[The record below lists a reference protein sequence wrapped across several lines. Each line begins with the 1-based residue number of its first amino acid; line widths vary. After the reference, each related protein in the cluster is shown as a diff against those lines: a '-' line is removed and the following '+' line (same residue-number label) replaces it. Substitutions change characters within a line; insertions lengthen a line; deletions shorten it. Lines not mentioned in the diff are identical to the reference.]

1 MGQSETEG
9 EEVDCAA
16 PSLPSPEIR
25 LSRTAQS
32 AALSALDPFLN
43 LFLGLSAQAVVSLR
57 LRRSHGPKTSLS
69 SCHSGQLPNYGS
81 DAPSPWATHAANLP
95 MAGTRSRAIRCHRSN
110 EGGKGPPVPAF
121 ALPAGFLLIRTRS
134 KLRLEY
140 WLGALPIPAI
150 SVLLRC

>member
-57 LRRSHGPKTSLS
+57 LRRSHGPKTPYL
-69 SCHSGQLPNYGS
+69 
-81 DAPSPWATHAANLP
+81 
-95 MAGTRSRAIRCHRSN
+95 RAIRV
-110 EGGKGPPVPAF
+110 VPEITGI
-121 ALPAGFLLIRTRS
+121 LPEVS
-134 KLRLEY
+134 
-140 WLGALPIPAI
+140 WLFFTAAHFDRNKIPRI
-150 SVLLRC
+150 SGT

>member
-57 LRRSHGPKTSLS
+57 LRRSHGPKRSLS
-69 SCHSGQLPNYGS
+69 SCHSRLTPAHGAFRYICQVRSSVKKHWEFFFKKRSSSAWRNYGS
-81 DAPSPWATHAANLP
+81 DGRPELLLECFPKRI
-95 MAGTRSRAIRCHRSN
+95 RSVKN
-110 EGGKGPPVPAF
+110 
-121 ALPAGFLLIRTRS
+121 
-134 KLRLEY
+134 
-140 WLGALPIPAI
+140 
-150 SVLLRC
+150 